1 MTVNVLPLAF
11 DDTVSLVISE
21 PLLIVRLLVFVITS
35 RFLTSV
41 PITTSLD
48 VLTSILSISAPLSLS
63 LMIAPFSLITTFPS
77 MWLAVY
83 LSNLTATGSYLYNF
97 LT

>member
-1 MTVNVLPLAF
+1 M
-11 DDTVSLVISE
+11 
-21 PLLIVRLLVFVITS
+21 
-35 RFLTSV
+35 LTFF
-41 PITTSLD
+41 
-48 VLTSILSISAPLSLS
+48 VLTSTLSRTTPLSLS

-83 LSNLTATGSYLYNF
+83 LSNSTATGSFLYDF

>member
-1 MTVNVLPLAF
+1 MLSLAF
-11 DDTVSLVISE
+11 VDTVSFVISE

-41 PITTSLD
+41 PITTLFD

-63 LMIAPFSLITTFPS
+63 LIIAPFSLITTFPS

-83 LSNLTATGSYLYNF
+83 LSNSTATGSFLYDF
-97 LT
+97 LI

>member
-1 MTVNVLPLAF
+1 MLPLAF
-11 DDTVSLVISE
+11 VDTVSFVISE
-21 PLLIVRLLVFVITS
+21 PLLIVRLLVSVITS

-48 VLTSILSISAPLSLS
+48 VLTSILSIIAPLSFSLS
-63 LMIAPFSLITTFPS
+63 LMTAPFSLITTFPS

-83 LSNLTATGSYLYNF
+83 LSNSTATGSFLYDF
-97 LT
+97 LI